1 MFVRLSNGDDQKWK
15 RLVRFIAEDDW
26 REYIGEP
33 VDETVDVG
41 AALAASTPVP
51 VRVFSGTSALDASA
65 EPTQKVLNIQKL
77 LPPLTRKEIGTI
89 RCIGLN
95 YRKHAKEMNLELPE
109 HPTLFFKPASCL
121 NASNAPLVIPH
132 QATDAQADYEAE
144 LAVVIGRDARNVSV
158 EDAMDYVLGY
168 MCSNDVTGRKHQF
181 AGAQWGFGKGFDGF
195 APMGPC
201 LVSTSSIPDPSVIE
215 LKTVLN
221 GEVMQE
227 GRGDDM
233 IFSIAEIVAYLSQGT
248 TLEAGTVIMTGT
260 PHGIGVSRTPP
271 VFLVP
276 GDDLRI
282 VMSHGLGSLVNKVV
296 YEEKP
301 QKATN
306 GIYAFWSKFT
316 PPLPNLSVKMAS
328 PKVFITG
335 ATGYIGGDF
344 LYTAYHSHPE
354 WSFSALVRNQEKAEI
369 LQEAFPNVRLVLGDL
384 DSTDVLREEAL
395 VADIVLQ
402 RPGWYIHTSGTGILT
417 IEDGRAKTCGT
428 HRTKV
433 YDDWDGV
440 SELLNLPDDAF
451 HRNVDKIVTD
461 TIAWPSKDFKTA
473 IVCPCCI
480 YGPGRG
486 PGNTKSVQVYT
497 LATTV
502 LKRGKGIRI
511 GDGENIWHQVHVQDL
526 SNLYLALAEAAA
538 SGGSKATW
546 DDEGYYLAENGSF
559 SWGDVEKA
567 VAQAVFEKGLIN
579 TSELDVLDWDDTD
592 KVDPAGPYKW
602 GSNSRGLATRASKL
616 LGWKPV
622 QPKLMDLIGDIV
634 ELQAQDLKYSRMMD
648 TTWVPRKPRLL
659 AISLLHHEIHDEYWR
674 PFYREAARYVTL
686 QVATEP
692 ETAIQVLQQST
703 PPKVVLITDGGLARP
718 ENGHVWYSVLAYVHQ
733 GGTAIAM
740 GFFSPGGLDRASK

>member
-1 MFVRLSNGDDQKWK
+1 MVAPKWK

-26 REYIGEP
+26 RDSE
-33 VDETVDVG
+33 VG
-41 AALAASTPVP
+41 AALAASIPVP

-65 EPTQKVLNIQKL
+65 EPTQKFLNIQKL

-271 VFLVP
+271 VFLAP

-306 GIYAFWSKFT
+306 
-316 PPLPNLSVKMAS
+316 
-328 PKVFITG
+328 
-335 ATGYIGGDF
+335 
-344 LYTAYHSHPE
+344 
-354 WSFSALVRNQEKAEI
+354 
-369 LQEAFPNVRLVLGDL
+369 EAFPNVRPVFGDL
-384 DSTDVLREEAL
+384 NSTDVLREEAST
-395 VADIVLQ
+395 ADIVLQ
-402 RPGWYIHTSGTGILT
+402 RPGWYIHTSGTGTLT
-417 IEDGRAKTCGT
+417 VEDGRANTCGT
-428 HRTKV
+428 HRSKV

-461 TIAWPSKDFKTA
+461 TIAWPSKNFKTA

-486 PGNTKSVQVYT
+486 PGNTKSTQVYT
-497 LATTV
+497 LATAV
-502 LKRGKGIRI
+502 LERGKGIRI
-511 GDGENIWHQVHVQDL
+511 GDGENIWHQVHIQDL

-538 SGGSKATW
+538 NGGGKATW

-567 VAQAVFEKGLIN
+567 VAQAAFDKGLIK
-579 TSELDVLDWDDTD
+579 TSELDVLDWDGVV
-592 KVDPAGPYKW
+592 KEDPKGPYRW
-602 GSNSRGLATRASKL
+602 GSNSRGLATRARKC
-616 LGWKPV
+616 LGWNPV

-634 ELQAQDLKYSRMMD
+634 ELQAKDL
-648 TTWVPRKPRLL
+648 
-659 AISLLHHEIHDEYWR
+659 E
-674 PFYREAARYVTL
+674 
-686 QVATEP
+686 
-692 ETAIQVLQQST
+692 
-703 PPKVVLITDGGLARP
+703 
-718 ENGHVWYSVLAYVHQ
+718 
-733 GGTAIAM
+733 
-740 GFFSPGGLDRASK
+740 

>member
-41 AALAASTPVP
+41 AALATSTPVP

-65 EPTQKVLNIQKL
+65 EPTQTVLNIQKL

-158 EDAMDYVLGY
+158 ENAMDYVLGY

-271 VFLVP
+271 VFLSP

-306 GIYAFWSKFT
+306 GV
-316 PPLPNLSVKMAS
+316 N
-328 PKVFITG
+328 
-335 ATGYIGGDF
+335 
-344 LYTAYHSHPE
+344 
-354 WSFSALVRNQEKAEI
+354 
-369 LQEAFPNVRLVLGDL
+369 
-384 DSTDVLREEAL
+384 
-395 VADIVLQ
+395 
-402 RPGWYIHTSGTGILT
+402 GI
-417 IEDGRAKTCGT
+417 
-428 HRTKV
+428 
-433 YDDWDGV
+433 
-440 SELLNLPDDAF
+440 
-451 HRNVDKIVTD
+451 
-461 TIAWPSKDFKTA
+461 
-473 IVCPCCI
+473 
-480 YGPGRG
+480 
-486 PGNTKSVQVYT
+486 
-497 LATTV
+497 
-502 LKRGKGIRI
+502 
-511 GDGENIWHQVHVQDL
+511 
-526 SNLYLALAEAAA
+526 
-538 SGGSKATW
+538 
-546 DDEGYYLAENGSF
+546 
-559 SWGDVEKA
+559 KA
-567 VAQAVFEKGLIN
+567 VNGVNGVTE
-579 TSELDVLDWDDTD
+579 V
-592 KVDPAGPYKW
+592 KV
-602 GSNSRGLATRASKL
+602 
-616 LGWKPV
+616 
-622 QPKLMDLIGDIV
+622 
-634 ELQAQDLKYSRMMD
+634 
-648 TTWVPRKPRLL
+648 
-659 AISLLHHEIHDEYWR
+659 
-674 PFYREAARYVTL
+674 
-686 QVATEP
+686 
-692 ETAIQVLQQST
+692 
-703 PPKVVLITDGGLARP
+703 
-718 ENGHVWYSVLAYVHQ
+718 NGVH
-733 GGTAIAM
+733 
-740 GFFSPGGLDRASK
+740 

>member
-1 MFVRLSNGDDQKWK
+1 MVAPKWK

-65 EPTQKVLNIQKL
+65 EPTQRVLNIQKL

-109 HPTLFFKPASCL
+109 YPTLFFKPASCL

-271 VFLVP
+271 VFLAP

-301 QKATN
+301 QKPTN
-306 GIYAFWSKFT
+306 GVNGVKAVNGVNGVTEVFT
-316 PPLPNLSVKMAS
+316 FVCENDIAQR
-328 PKVFITG
+328 

-344 LYTAYHSHPE
+344 LYAAYHAHPE
-354 WSFSALVRNQEKAEI
+354 WSFSALVRNQEKAAI
-369 LQEAFPNVRLVLGDL
+369 LRDAFPNIRPVLGDL
-384 DSTDVLREEAL
+384 DSTDVLREEASA
-395 VADIVLQ
+395 ADIVLHFADCDHEESARAFIEGLKLHSAE

-417 IEDGRAKTCGT
+417 VEDGRAKTCGT

-461 TIAWPSKDFKTA
+461 TIALPSKNFKTA

-480 YGPGRG
+480 HGPGRG

-502 LKRGKGIRI
+502 LKRGQGVRI
-511 GDGENIWHQVHVQDL
+511 GDGENIWHQVHIQDL
-526 SNLYLALAEAAA
+526 SNLYLALAEAAV
-538 SGGSKATW
+538 SGGGKATW

-559 SWGDVEKA
+559 SWGDVERA
-567 VAQAVFEKGLIN
+567 VAQAAFEKGLIK
-579 TSELDVLDWDDTD
+579 TSELDVLDWDGTD
-592 KVDPAGPYKW
+592 KVDPASPYKW
-602 GSNSRGLATRASKL
+602 GSNSRGLATRARKC

-634 ELQAQDLKYSRMMD
+634 ELQAKDLK
-648 TTWVPRKPRLL
+648 
-659 AISLLHHEIHDEYWR
+659 
-674 PFYREAARYVTL
+674 
-686 QVATEP
+686 
-692 ETAIQVLQQST
+692 
-703 PPKVVLITDGGLARP
+703 
-718 ENGHVWYSVLAYVHQ
+718 
-733 GGTAIAM
+733 
-740 GFFSPGGLDRASK
+740 

>member
-1 MFVRLSNGDDQKWK
+1 MVAPKWK

-158 EDAMDYVLGY
+158 ENAMDYVLGY

-271 VFLVP
+271 VFLAP

-282 VMSHGLGSLVNKVV
+282 VMSHGLGSLVNKVM

-301 QKATN
+301 QKALN
-306 GIYAFWSKFT
+306 
-316 PPLPNLSVKMAS
+316 
-328 PKVFITG
+328 
-335 ATGYIGGDF
+335 
-344 LYTAYHSHPE
+344 AYHSHPE
-354 WSFSALVRNQEKAEI
+354 WSFSALVRNQEKAAI
-369 LQEAFPNVRLVLGDL
+369 LQEAFPDVRPVFGDL
-384 DSTDVLREEAL
+384 DSTDVLREEAS

-440 SELLNLPDDAF
+440 SELLNLSDDAF

-461 TIAWPSKDFKTA
+461 TIAWPSKNFKTA

-526 SNLYLALAEAAA
+526 SSLYLALAEAAA

-567 VAQAVFEKGLIN
+567 VAQAAFEKGLIK
-579 TSELDVLDWDDTD
+579 TSELDVLDWDGTV
-592 KVDPAGPYKW
+592 KEDPKGPYRW
-602 GSNSRGLATRASKL
+602 GSNSRGLATRARKC
-616 LGWKPV
+616 LGWNPV
-622 QPKLMDLIGDIV
+622 QPKLMDLVGDIV
-634 ELQAQDLKYSRMMD
+634 ELQAKDLK
-648 TTWVPRKPRLL
+648 
-659 AISLLHHEIHDEYWR
+659 
-674 PFYREAARYVTL
+674 
-686 QVATEP
+686 
-692 ETAIQVLQQST
+692 
-703 PPKVVLITDGGLARP
+703 
-718 ENGHVWYSVLAYVHQ
+718 
-733 GGTAIAM
+733 
-740 GFFSPGGLDRASK
+740 